1 MKSLKEIFNQS
12 GSIQEMAEKAKNRLI
27 ENRYIFN
34 PVFGWEKPETLE
46 AFQLDPNMEAIP
58 SETRFDNDLGHSCK
72 GPTAQWLKYQ
82 DYKTKKSKADY
93 FEYKNSE
100 RAVDNFESY

>member
-1 MKSLKEIFNQS
+1 MKSLKELFNES
-12 GSIQEMAEKAKNRLI
+12 GSWSGVSEKASNRLI
-27 ENRYIFN
+27 ERGYIYN
-34 PVFGWEKPETLE
+34 PVFGWEKPETITS
-46 AFQLDPNMEAIP
+46 FQLDPNMEAIP

-82 DYKTKKSKADY
+82 DYKTNKSKADY

-100 RAVDNFESY
+100 RAVDNFENY